1 MDLNDK
7 IVIYRTADGQTTVD
21 VRMDGDTVWLSQAQ
35 MAELFQKDRTVIG
48 RHINNIYKEHELERE
63 TTCANFAHVGKD
75 ADQTYQTALYNLDVI
90 ISVGYRVKSQRGTQ
104 FRIWANKVLKD
115 YLVKGYAVNKVLTEQ
130 RYTELKQL
138 VAVLGR
144 TVKAQETLTS
154 DDALNLVEVVS
165 DYAYALDTL
174 DKYDYQ
180 QLTVDQT
187 TNEAKFHAT
196 YEGAMQTIEEL
207 KAKFGGS
214 QWFAHE
220 KDDSFKSSIGQI
232 YQTFGGQDLYP
243 SVEEKAAMLLYL
255 VTKNHSFSDGNKR
268 IAATLFLWFM
278 AGNGILYNSDGTK
291 RIADNT
297 LVALTLMIA
306 ESRTEEKDVM
316 VKVVVNLINKITGSW
331 KCKSNNCL
339 YNIIKINTL
348 VKIYRSIDSNE
359 TLQKVKMAD
368 MINLLFEYH
377 KEICQ
382 LSKFVYVFIFYSDK
396 KLVQPFG
403 YVR

>member
-7 IVIYRTADGQTTVD
+7 IIIYRTADGQTSID
-21 VRMDGDTVWLSQAQ
+21 VKLENETVWLSANQ
-35 MAELFQKDRTVIG
+35 MATLFDRDEKTI
-48 RHINNIYKEHELERE
+48 RKHINNVFSEGELGK
-63 TTCANFAHVGKD
+63 ANNTHFLRVDGVKQPVAF
-75 ADQTYQTALYNLDVI
+75 YSLDVI

-104 FRIWANKVLKD
+104 FRIWANKVLKE
-115 YLVKGYAVNKVLTEQ
+115 YLVKGYAVNKALTEQ

-138 VAVLGR
+138 VTVLGR

-180 QLTVDQT
+180 QLAVEQT

-196 YEGAMQTIEEL
+196 YEGAIQAIEEL

-278 AGNGILYNSDGTK
+278 AGNGILYNPDGTK

-316 VKVVVNLINKITGSW
+316 VKVVVNLINK
-331 KCKSNNCL
+331 NN
-339 YNIIKINTL
+339 Y
-348 VKIYRSIDSNE
+348 E
-359 TLQKVKMAD
+359 
-368 MINLLFEYH
+368 
-377 KEICQ
+377 
-382 LSKFVYVFIFYSDK
+382 
-396 KLVQPFG
+396 
-403 YVR
+403 

>member
-7 IVIYRTADGQTTVD
+7 IVIYQTADGQTSID
-21 VRMDGDTVWLSQAQ
+21 VKLENDTVWLSANQ
-35 MAELFQKDRTVIG
+35 MAILFDRDEKTI
-48 RHINNIYKEHELERE
+48 RKHINNVFSEGELEKENNTHFLRVDGVKQPV
-63 TTCANFAHVGKD
+63 AF
-75 ADQTYQTALYNLDVI
+75 YSLDFI

-104 FRIWANKVLKD
+104 FRIWANKVLKE
-115 YLVKGYAVNKVLTEQ
+115 YLIKGYAVNKALTEQ
-130 RYTELKQL
+130 HYTELKQL
-138 VAVLGR
+138 VTVLGR
-144 TVKAQETLTS
+144 TVKAQEALTS
-154 DDALNLVEVVS
+154 DDALNLVEVVA

-180 QLTVDQT
+180 QLAVEQT
-187 TNEAKFHAT
+187 TNEAKFRAT
-196 YEGAMQTIEEL
+196 YEGAMQAIEEL
-207 KAKFGGS
+207 KEKFGGS

-278 AGNGILYNSDGTK
+278 AGNGILYNPDGTK

-316 VKVVVNLINKITGSW
+316 VKVVVNLINK
-331 KCKSNNCL
+331 NN
-339 YNIIKINTL
+339 Y
-348 VKIYRSIDSNE
+348 E
-359 TLQKVKMAD
+359 
-368 MINLLFEYH
+368 
-377 KEICQ
+377 
-382 LSKFVYVFIFYSDK
+382 
-396 KLVQPFG
+396 
-403 YVR
+403 

>member
-1 MDLNDK
+1 MNLSDK

-35 MAELFQKDRTVIG
+35 MAELFQTDRTSIL
-48 RHINNIYKEHELERE
+48 RHIKNIYKTGELEE
-63 TTCANFAHVGKD
+63 NPTCAFFAQVRTEGKRTVTR
-75 ADQTYQTALYNLDVI
+75 QIPYYNLDMI
-90 ISVGYRVKSQRGTQ
+90 ISVGYRVNSLRGTQ

-115 YLVKGYAVNKVLTEQ
+115 YLVKGYAVNKTLTEQ

-144 TVKAQETLTS
+144 TVKAQEALTS

-180 QLTVDQT
+180 QLAVEQT
-187 TNEAKFHAT
+187 TNEAKFRAT
-196 YEGAMQTIEEL
+196 YEGAMQAIEEL

-220 KDDSFKSSIGQI
+220 KDNSFKSSIGQI

-278 AGNGILYNSDGTK
+278 AGNGILYNTDGTK

-316 VKVVVNLINKITGSW
+316 VKVVVNLINK
-331 KCKSNNCL
+331 NN
-339 YNIIKINTL
+339 
-348 VKIYRSIDSNE
+348 
-359 TLQKVKMAD
+359 
-368 MINLLFEYH
+368 
-377 KEICQ
+377 
-382 LSKFVYVFIFYSDK
+382 
-396 KLVQPFG
+396 
-403 YVR
+403 